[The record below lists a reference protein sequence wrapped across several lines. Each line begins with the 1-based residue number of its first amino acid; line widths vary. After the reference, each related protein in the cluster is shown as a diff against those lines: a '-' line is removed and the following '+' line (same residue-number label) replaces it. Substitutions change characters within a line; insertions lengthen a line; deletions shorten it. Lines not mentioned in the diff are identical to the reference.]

1 MNQCN
6 FLGNLTHDV
15 ELSEV
20 KVNEG
25 VKSKGT
31 LKIALNSRADK
42 TTFVEITA
50 WDKLAENAAK
60 YLKKGNPVKVTAH
73 VDNNDYEKDGVKH
86 YGYQFTADDI
96 EFIATGKGRTET
108 ETK

>member
-15 ELSEV
+15 ELTEV

-31 LKIALNSRADK
+31 LKMALNSGADK
-42 TTFVEITA
+42 TTFVEVTV
-50 WDKLAENAAK
+50 WGKTAENAAK
-60 YLKKGNPVKVTAH
+60 YLNKGSPVRVTAQLKH
-73 VDNNDYEKDGVKH
+73 NDYEKDGVKH
-86 YGYQFTADDI
+86 YGYEFVADDV
-96 EFIATGKGRTET
+96 EYVSGGKGKPDSEN
-108 ETK
+108 K